1 MPIDLQLSD
10 RRFNRLALL
19 GVVMGFALLLG
30 ALAAVLV
37 SFNAYRSSTELVRHT
52 YQVVDELSR
61 LDVQLERAESGRRA
75 YLLAPNG
82 YRLQVYREN
91 ISLAPRT
98 LERIATLTSDN
109 PAQTAT
115 IDRLR
120 KQVRLQLA
128 DLTRSMALVRAGQ
141 TVRAQAEFAA
151 ASPNSIIRE
160 IRAVTEEMRRSEL
173 SLLEERSALSTRTL
187 ARMRTLL
194 ALTGI
199 MLLLLGAG
207 AIWLVRRY
215 TVDLTRTRDRLHL
228 LNTDLESAVQE
239 RTSELQRANDEI
251 QRFAYIVSH
260 DLRSPLVNVMGFTA
274 ELEEGVRG
282 LRIAWS
288 PLVNVMGFT
297 AELEETNKTLA
308 QIVERAEKEAPQI
321 VTEDVLNA
329 REELPEAI
337 GFIRSSTQKM
347 DRLINAILRLSREG
361 RRTLTP
367 EFLPME
373 QVIGELVATI
383 GHRASDV
390 GASIE
395 IEGPL
400 PDLTGDR
407 LAIEQIFSNLLDNA
421 VKYLDPARPGRI
433 QVRGRKQRGRIVYE
447 VQDNGR
453 GIDARDHQR
462 VFDLFRRSGAQDQPG
477 EGIGLA
483 HVRALVHRLGATIDL
498 ESTLGQGTTFRV
510 SFPETFLDQG
520 VAE

>member
-98 LERIATLTSDN
+98 LDRIATLTSDN

-260 DLRSPLVNVMGFTA
+260 DLR
-274 ELEEGVRG
+274 
-282 LRIAWS
+282 S